1 MEIKSKILV
10 RFCPIKYFS
19 LRKCSCKYEVT
30 KFSQSETNRYYFSR
44 IDFITLIFSKYKSV
58 WWKSLIWGRSILQFF
73 SMEWNQ
79 NTPVNHAR
87 HVHVTKSRKFDFK
100 IMHLIKKFRFFN
112 FHTTCITYQIYDY
125 IFAIIIIFKR
135 SAISIYKRGTCVG
148 LGRNKKH
155 VLYHNCLAQEL
166 LRLILGND
174 CVIFSV
180 MT

>member
-1 MEIKSKILV
+1 MI
-10 RFCPIKYFS
+10 
-19 LRKCSCKYEVT
+19 
-30 KFSQSETNRYYFSR
+30 
-44 IDFITLIFSKYKSV
+44 
-58 WWKSLIWGRSILQFF
+58 
-73 SMEWNQ
+73 
-79 NTPVNHAR
+79 
-87 HVHVTKSRKFDFK
+87 
-100 IMHLIKKFRFFN
+100 
-112 FHTTCITYQIYDY
+112 
-125 IFAIIIIFKR
+125 AIIIIFKR